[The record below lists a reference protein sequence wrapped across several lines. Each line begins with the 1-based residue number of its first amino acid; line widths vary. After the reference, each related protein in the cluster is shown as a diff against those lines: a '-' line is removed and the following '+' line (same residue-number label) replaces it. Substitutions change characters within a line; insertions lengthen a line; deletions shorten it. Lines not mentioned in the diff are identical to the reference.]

1 MIVGAGMVGAA
12 CALYMARAGL
22 DVALLDRG
30 PVAAGTTGAGE
41 GDLLVSDK
49 GPGPELDLALLS
61 GRLWADLGEELGEA
75 VEYEAKGGVVV
86 AATPEGLT
94 ALETFA
100 AGQRAAGVEAVPVAA
115 DQLHSLEPHLAP
127 GLAGAVHYPQDT
139 QVMPALAAAHLVR
152 ASGARL
158 LTGRTV
164 TEVLRGADG
173 AVRGVRTDR
182 GDVHA
187 PAVVNAAGTWGAAVA
202 GLAGV
207 FLPVLPRRG
216 FVLVTE
222 PLPRRVRHKVYAA
235 DRPMPATRSSA
246 PSAAPAALPSL
257 GGKKRSYRE
266 PVADALRAALIA
278 GELRAG
284 EVYSAPTLAARFG
297 VSATPVREAM
307 LDLAK
312 EGLVDTV
319 PNKGFRVTAVS
330 EKQLDEYTHIRS
342 LIEIP
347 TTVQLAT
354 TADPVSLEAL
364 RPAAR
369 EIVTAAAAGDL
380 IAYVEADIRF
390 HLGLLALAG
399 NAHLV
404 EVVGDLRERSLL
416 YGLNALVEAGRLQDS
431 AEEHLELLDALMDR
445 DPEAVRRVMTRHLGH
460 VRGLWAAH

>member
-1 MIVGAGMVGAA
+1 
-12 CALYMARAGL
+12 
-22 DVALLDRG
+22 
-30 PVAAGTTGAGE
+30 
-41 GDLLVSDK
+41 
-49 GPGPELDLALLS
+49 
-61 GRLWADLGEELGEA
+61 
-75 VEYEAKGGVVV
+75 
-86 AATPEGLT
+86 
-94 ALETFA
+94 
-100 AGQRAAGVEAVPVAA
+100 
-115 DQLHSLEPHLAP
+115 
-127 GLAGAVHYPQDT
+127 
-139 QVMPALAAAHLVR
+139 
-152 ASGARL
+152 
-158 LTGRTV
+158 
-164 TEVLRGADG
+164 
-173 AVRGVRTDR
+173 
-182 GDVHA
+182 
-187 PAVVNAAGTWGAAVA
+187 
-202 GLAGV
+202 
-207 FLPVLPRRG
+207 
-216 FVLVTE
+216 
-222 PLPRRVRHKVYAA
+222 
-235 DRPMPATRSSA
+235 MPATRSSA
-246 PSAAPAALPSL
+246 PSAAPAALPVL
-257 GGKKRSYRE
+257 GGKKSSYRE
-266 PVADALRAALIA
+266 RVADALRAALIA

-404 EVVGDLRERSLL
+404 EVVGDLRKRSRL
-416 YGLNALVEAGRLQDS
+416 YGLHALVEAGRLQDS
-431 AEEHLELLDALMDR
+431 AEEHLELLDALVDR

>member
-1 MIVGAGMVGAA
+1 
-12 CALYMARAGL
+12 
-22 DVALLDRG
+22 
-30 PVAAGTTGAGE
+30 
-41 GDLLVSDK
+41 
-49 GPGPELDLALLS
+49 
-61 GRLWADLGEELGEA
+61 
-75 VEYEAKGGVVV
+75 
-86 AATPEGLT
+86 
-94 ALETFA
+94 
-100 AGQRAAGVEAVPVAA
+100 
-115 DQLHSLEPHLAP
+115 
-127 GLAGAVHYPQDT
+127 
-139 QVMPALAAAHLVR
+139 
-152 ASGARL
+152 
-158 LTGRTV
+158 
-164 TEVLRGADG
+164 
-173 AVRGVRTDR
+173 
-182 GDVHA
+182 
-187 PAVVNAAGTWGAAVA
+187 
-202 GLAGV
+202 
-207 FLPVLPRRG
+207 
-216 FVLVTE
+216 
-222 PLPRRVRHKVYAA
+222 
-235 DRPMPATRSSA
+235 MPATRSSA
-246 PSAAPAALPSL
+246 PSAAPAALPVL
-257 GGKKRSYRE
+257 GGKKSSYRE
-266 PVADALRAALIA
+266 RVADALRAALIA

-404 EVVGDLRERSLL
+404 EVVGDLRKRSRL

-431 AEEHLELLDALMDR
+431 AEEHLELLDALVDR

>member
-1 MIVGAGMVGAA
+1 
-12 CALYMARAGL
+12 
-22 DVALLDRG
+22 
-30 PVAAGTTGAGE
+30 
-41 GDLLVSDK
+41 
-49 GPGPELDLALLS
+49 
-61 GRLWADLGEELGEA
+61 
-75 VEYEAKGGVVV
+75 
-86 AATPEGLT
+86 
-94 ALETFA
+94 
-100 AGQRAAGVEAVPVAA
+100 
-115 DQLHSLEPHLAP
+115 
-127 GLAGAVHYPQDT
+127 
-139 QVMPALAAAHLVR
+139 
-152 ASGARL
+152 
-158 LTGRTV
+158 
-164 TEVLRGADG
+164 
-173 AVRGVRTDR
+173 
-182 GDVHA
+182 
-187 PAVVNAAGTWGAAVA
+187 
-202 GLAGV
+202 
-207 FLPVLPRRG
+207 
-216 FVLVTE
+216 
-222 PLPRRVRHKVYAA
+222 
-235 DRPMPATRSSA
+235 MPATRSSA
-246 PSAAPAALPSL
+246 PSAAPAALPVL
-257 GGKKRSYRE
+257 GGKKSSYRE
-266 PVADALRAALIA
+266 RVADALRAALIA

-399 NAHLV
+399 NTHLV
-404 EVVGDLRERSLL
+404 EVVGDLRKRSRL
-416 YGLNALVEAGRLQDS
+416 YGLHALVAAGRLQDS
-431 AEEHLELLDALMDR
+431 AEEHLELLDALVDR
-445 DPEAVRRVMTRHLGH
+445 DPESVRRVMTRHLGH